1 MLNIERPEDRI
12 PADTFALFFLGFRP
26 FFSMAGI
33 SAILLMLLWIPF
45 FSGHLSLNSHY
56 GVIGW
61 HAHEMLFGYSLAVI
75 AGFLLTAVR
84 NWTSMETPSG
94 VHLIGLAAIW
104 LAGRLLS
111 SIDLG
116 QPAWLT
122 MAVDLSFAPLV
133 MISLAKQLM
142 AARVMRNMAFLV
154 ILSLFTIANLLVHL
168 QAIGVANTSALGI
181 QMGLSLVILVI
192 VVLGGRVI
200 PFFTRNPL
208 PGMEPKQWPAVEIAA
223 VAGVVAVIFADLFQL
238 PSMLIAGLSIAVGL
252 LHYLRLSGWYDK
264 RIWNHPIVWVLH
276 VAYAWIAT
284 GFILKGLSGF
294 QLVSTSAAT
303 HAFTVGG
310 VGMITLGM
318 MGRVSLGHTGR
329 MLELPKLT
337 VLGIFILAL
346 AAVIRVAAGF
356 EVFGAS
362 YSMLIN
368 TSAALWIIAFAFFSY
383 NYIPYLIKP
392 RIDGRPG

>member
-33 SAILLMLLWIPF
+33 SAVLLMLLWIPF
-45 FSGHLSLNSHY
+45 FSGHLNLNSHY
-56 GVIGW
+56 GTIGW

-75 AGFLLTAVR
+75 SGFLLTAVR
-84 NWTSMETPSG
+84 NWTSMEVPSG
-94 VHLIGLAAIW
+94 APLIGLAVIW

-111 SIDLG
+111 SIDIG
-116 QPAWLT
+116 QPTWLT
-122 MAVDLSFAPLV
+122 MIVDLSFAPLV
-133 MISLAKQLM
+133 MLSLAKPLL
-142 AARVMRNMAFLV
+142 AARVMRNIAFLV

-223 VAGVVAVIFADLFQL
+223 VAGVVAVLLSDLFQL
-238 PSMLIAGLSIAVGL
+238 PNTLVAILAIAVGL
-252 LHYLRLSGWYDK
+252 IHYLRLSGWYDN

-284 GFILKGLSGF
+284 GFILKGLAALG
-294 QLVSTSAAT
+294 LVTTSAAI

-346 AAVIRVAAGF
+346 AAVVRVAAGF
-356 EVFGAS
+356 EVFAGA
-362 YSMLIN
+362 YGMLIN
-368 TSAALWIIAFAFFSY
+368 AAAALWVIAFAFFSY
-383 NYIPYLIKP
+383 NYVPLLIKP